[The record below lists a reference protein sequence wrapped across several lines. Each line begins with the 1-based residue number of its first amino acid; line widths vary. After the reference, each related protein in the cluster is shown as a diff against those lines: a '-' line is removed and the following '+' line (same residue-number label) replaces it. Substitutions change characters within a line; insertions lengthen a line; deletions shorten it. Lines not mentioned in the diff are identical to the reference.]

1 MKIRTNNFSSLYRI
15 FECDLRT
22 IKSCFR
28 AITVPDRLYSDD
40 SRVEAAASLSDLHGR
55 RHNYLRI
62 SLTERCNLRCK
73 YCMPAEGVPL
83 SSRSSLLSV
92 EELRVIVGALAA
104 AGVDKLRLTGGE
116 PTLRSDLADII
127 QSLKAIDGIRSVSMT
142 TNGLVL
148 ARRLASLQRA
158 GLDAVNVSLD
168 TLRPDRYEDMARRR
182 GLARVLAG
190 LDLALQLGYS
200 PVKINTVLMRGF
212 NDDEI
217 GDFIEMTRERDLEV
231 RFIEFMPFAGNEWKS
246 GRLVPHREVL
256 RAARAAHPGLRPL
269 PPRPND
275 TATLWKV
282 GGYAG
287 TVGFI
292 SSMTQH
298 FCATCNRLRLT
309 ADGNLKVCLFGAAEV
324 SLRDAVRG
332 GAGPAQ
338 LLQLVRAALHN
349 KKAAHAVAR
358 ARSGRREEAGER
370 RGAGGWGAAN
380 LRTLADPSST
390 YRNAKF
396 GAHGEPAH
404 DSHRRV
410 GDLTS
415 RDGRAFKVQGVG
427 GSGRL
432 QARAYCTGGS
442 RGSGGS
448 EPPARL
454 SHLDA
459 QGRARMVDVSSKPR
473 TQRAAECELRVGGR
487 LLRLLRDAAM
497 PKGDALTV
505 AEIAGVL
512 GAKRTSDLIPLC
524 HPLAL
529 ELVRVRVSLPGGECA
544 AGGAV
549 RVRCEVGAEGRTG
562 VEMEAL
568 VGAAVAALAL
578 YDMCKAVDKH
588 MSVSELRVVHKSGG
602 STPRARSPPPPLRAP
617 DTTPLDPKET
627 YAPTDLAHF

>member
-1 MKIRTNNFSSLYRI
+1 
-15 FECDLRT
+15 
-22 IKSCFR
+22 
-28 AITVPDRLYSDD
+28 
-40 SRVEAAASLSDLHGR
+40 
-55 RHNYLRI
+55 
-62 SLTERCNLRCK
+62 
-73 YCMPAEGVPL
+73 MPAEGVPL

-332 GAGPAQ
+332 GAGPAR

-349 KKAAHAVAR
+349 KKRPATGARLLHGGVAGVRGVRAA
-358 ARSGRREEAGER
+358 
-370 RGAGGWGAAN
+370 
-380 LRTLADPSST
+380 
-390 YRNAKF
+390 
-396 GAHGEPAH
+396 
-404 DSHRRV
+404 
-410 GDLTS
+410 
-415 RDGRAFKVQGVG
+415 
-427 GSGRL
+427 
-432 QARAYCTGGS
+432 
-442 RGSGGS
+442 
-448 EPPARL
+448 ARL

-459 QGRARMVDVSSKPR
+459 QGRARIVDVSSKPR
-473 TQRAAECELRVGGR
+473 TQRAAAAECELRVGGR

>member
-1 MKIRTNNFSSLYRI
+1 MQPAMQVLHAGGR
-15 FECDLRT
+15 
-22 IKSCFR
+22 R
-28 AITVPDRLYSDD
+28 APVQSQLAAVSGRAAGD
-40 SRVEAAASLSDLHGR
+40 SGRAGGRRRGQAAAHRRGADAQERSRRYHTVAEGHR
-55 RHNYLRI
+55 RHPL
-62 SLTERCNLRCK
+62 
-73 YCMPAEGVPL
+73 GVHDDQ
-83 SSRSSLLSV
+83 RA
-92 EELRVIVGALAA
+92 GAGAAPGLAA
-104 AGVDKLRLTGGE
+104 ARRPGRRQRVAGHAAPGPLRGHGQE
-116 PTLRSDLADII
+116 A
-127 QSLKAIDGIRSVSMT
+127 
-142 TNGLVL
+142 
-148 ARRLASLQRA
+148 
-158 GLDAVNVSLD
+158 
-168 TLRPDRYEDMARRR
+168 
-182 GLARVLAG
+182 
-190 LDLALQLGYS
+190 
-200 PVKINTVLMRGF
+200 GF

-332 GAGPAQ
+332 GAGPAR

-473 TQRAAECELRVGGR
+473 TQRAAAAECELRVGGR

>member
-1 MKIRTNNFSSLYRI
+1 
-15 FECDLRT
+15 
-22 IKSCFR
+22 
-28 AITVPDRLYSDD
+28 
-40 SRVEAAASLSDLHGR
+40 
-55 RHNYLRI
+55 
-62 SLTERCNLRCK
+62 
-73 YCMPAEGVPL
+73 MPAEGVPL

-217 GDFIEMTRERDLEV
+217 GDFIEMTRERDLEFGPPRRDSASGKSAARTV
-231 RFIEFMPFAGNEWKS
+231 LPPRGRHGAVCGPSLGTGRLVPREQAMECHHCNTFICVCRFIEFMPFAGNEWKS

-309 ADGNLKVCLFGAAEV
+309 ADGNLKVSGAGA
-324 SLRDAVRG
+324 RGGDPGG
-332 GAGPAQ
+332 GAGAARGARVPVQAAVCVCAGVP
-338 LLQLVRAALHN
+338 VRGRGGVAA
-349 KKAAHAVAR
+349 
-358 ARSGRREEAGER
+358 G
-370 RGAGGWGAAN
+370 RGAGGRGPGAA
-380 LRTLADPSST
+380 A
-390 YRNAKF
+390 AA
-396 GAHGEPAH
+396 GARLLHGGVAGV
-404 DSHRRV
+404 RGV
-410 GDLTS
+410 
-415 RDGRAFKVQGVG
+415 RA
-427 GSGRL
+427 
-432 QARAYCTGGS
+432 A
-442 RGSGGS
+442 
-448 EPPARL
+448 ARL

-459 QGRARMVDVSSKPR
+459 QGRARIVDVSSKPR
-473 TQRAAECELRVGGR
+473 TQRAAAAECELRVGGR

>member
-231 RFIEFMPFAGNEWKS
+231 SSDRRDATRRQ
-246 GRLVPHREVL
+246 GRARPAPCSH
-256 RAARAAHPGLRPL
+256 RAA
-269 PPRPND
+269 D
-275 TATLWKV
+275 TAPCADPLLV
-282 GGYAG
+282 QGGSSRGSRRWSATIVTHLFVSAG
-287 TVGFI
+287 VP
-292 SSMTQH
+292 
-298 FCATCNRLRLT
+298 
-309 ADGNLKVCLFGAAEV
+309 
-324 SLRDAVRG
+324 VRG
-332 GAGPAQ
+332 RGGVAAG
-338 LLQLVRAALHN
+338 
-349 KKAAHAVAR
+349 
-358 ARSGRREEAGER
+358 
-370 RGAGGWGAAN
+370 RGAGGRGPGAAAAAGA
-380 LRTLADPSST
+380 RRAAQQEGRAR
-390 YRNAKF
+390 RNAKF

-473 TQRAAECELRVGGR
+473 TQRAAAAECELRVGGR